1 MNPKLQAWFR
11 EYDEY
16 HRHPMNRVTHKIA
29 IPLIV
34 FHIVAMCGWL
44 PLLPTSLLPVSM
56 LPAGQASVT
65 LGHVVI
71 VAATAF
77 YMSVSALYA
86 AIMLAFSAAALWLS
100 FAMEARLGP
109 EVARAA
115 VVGIAIFGWV
125 VQLAGH
131 AVWEKRSPAFMRN
144 LVQAL
149 IGPIYFLALL
159 FGHWQAPAWTPPV
172 PAK

>member
-16 HRHPMNRVTHKIA
+16 HRHPMNRATHKIA

-44 PLLPTSLLPVSM
+44 PLIPASLM
-56 LPAGQASVT
+56 PAGGASIT

-77 YMSVSALYA
+77 YLSVSALYA
-86 AIMLAFSAAALWLS
+86 AIMLVFSAAALWLS
-100 FAMEARLGP
+100 LAMEARLGTD
-109 EVARAA
+109 VARAA

-159 FGHWQAPAWTPPV
+159 FGHWQAPEWTPPASM